1 MERNVIVIMIGCA
14 TLIAIV
20 AIICDF
26 FNNKKAQTS
35 TENLLA
41 QKIIKLH
48 RNYIVGFLSFAII
61 TIISAK
67 YGGPNN
73 NIFDYLSFG
82 STITSLVLSV
92 LAIFVT
98 VQSSSDLYK
107 QFTRIDNATE
117 TIASISRKLDGTLD
131 KISEVEKEL
140 SSTSSI
146 ITNQVD
152 NIISRFDENL
162 KKRMQETEDKLS
174 EQINSLGITETNKH
188 EQEENED
195 VIESINNLKTR
206 FLNLISATGTLVI
219 YACILSRNKNKDFML
234 TDFFKN
240 NEQYVYGFLISTIS
254 IGLLETGIDENYKI
268 NCTFSK
274 YEQDEVVDCLKKLVL
289 RFGQDFLNQ
298 INTINRYFGINE
310 LAVDLKSKE

>member
-1 MERNVIVIMIGCA
+1 MERNVIIIMIVCA
-14 TLIAIV
+14 TLIAII

-26 FNNKKAQTS
+26 LSNKKIQTS
-35 TENLLA
+35 TENLLT

-48 RNYIVGFLSFAII
+48 RNYIVGFLSFAVI

-117 TIASISRKLDGTLD
+117 TITTISKQLDGTLD
-131 KISEVEKEL
+131 KITDVEKKL
-140 SSTSSI
+140 TLTSNT
-146 ITNQVD
+146 ITNQID
-152 NIISRFDENL
+152 SIISRVDEKL
-162 KKRMQETEDKLS
+162 KERMQETEHKLS
-174 EQINSLGITETNKH
+174 EQINSLNIATVSGK
-188 EQEENED
+188 EQNSEEALD
-195 VIESINNLKTR
+195 FVSKLKTYY
-206 FLNLISATGTLVI
+206 LNSISATGALAI
-219 YACILSRNKNKDFML
+219 YACILSKDYNKEFILPDLLKG
-234 TDFFKN
+234 
-240 NEQYVYGFLISTIS
+240 NELYAYGFLVSTIS
-254 IGLLETGIDENYKI
+254 SGLLNAKIEENYKI
-268 NCTFSK
+268 SCSGSEYTQEEIINILK
-274 YEQDEVVDCLKKLVL
+274 NQVVK
-289 RFGQDFLNQ
+289 FGQDFLNQ

-310 LAVDLKSKE
+310 LIVDLKSQE

>member
-1 MERNVIVIMIGCA
+1 MIVCA
-14 TLIAIV
+14 TLIAII

-26 FNNKKAQTS
+26 LSNKKIQTS
-35 TENLLA
+35 TENLLT

-48 RNYIVGFLSFAII
+48 RNYIVGFLSFAVI

-117 TIASISRKLDGTLD
+117 TITTISKQLDGTLD
-131 KISEVEKEL
+131 KITDVEKNL
-140 SSTSSI
+140 TLTSNT
-146 ITNQVD
+146 ITNQID
-152 NIISRFDENL
+152 SIISRVDEKL
-162 KKRMQETEDKLS
+162 KERMQETEHKLS
-174 EQINSLGITETNKH
+174 EQINSLNISTVSGK
-188 EQEENED
+188 EQNSEEALD
-195 VIESINNLKTR
+195 FVSKLKTYY
-206 FLNLISATGTLVI
+206 LNSISATGALAI
-219 YACILSRNKNKDFML
+219 YACILSKDYNKEFILPDLLKG
-234 TDFFKN
+234 
-240 NEQYVYGFLISTIS
+240 NELYAYGFLVSTIS
-254 IGLLETGIDENYKI
+254 SGLLNAKIEENYKI
-268 NCTFSK
+268 SCSGSK
-274 YEQDEVVDCLKKLVL
+274 YTQEEIINILKNQVVK
-289 RFGQDFLNQ
+289 FGQDFLNQ

-310 LAVDLKSKE
+310 LIVELKSQE

>member
-1 MERNVIVIMIGCA
+1 MERTVILMMIGCA

-20 AIICDF
+20 AIVCDF
-26 FNNKKAQTS
+26 LNNKKTLTS

-48 RNYIVGFLSFAII
+48 RNYIVGFLGFAII

-117 TIASISRKLDGTLD
+117 TITTISKQLDGTLD
-131 KISEVEKEL
+131 KISDVEKKL
-140 SSTSSI
+140 ASTSST

-152 NIISRFDENL
+152 NIISHV
-162 KKRMQETEDKLS
+162 S
-174 EQINSLGITETNKH
+174 S
-188 EQEENED
+188 
-195 VIESINNLKTR
+195 V
-206 FLNLISATGTLVI
+206 
-219 YACILSRNKNKDFML
+219 
-234 TDFFKN
+234 
-240 NEQYVYGFLISTIS
+240 
-254 IGLLETGIDENYKI
+254 
-268 NCTFSK
+268 
-274 YEQDEVVDCLKKLVL
+274 
-289 RFGQDFLNQ
+289 
-298 INTINRYFGINE
+298 
-310 LAVDLKSKE
+310 

>member
-1 MERNVIVIMIGCA
+1 MERSVILTLIGCT

-20 AIICDF
+20 AIICDYY
-26 FNNKKAQTS
+26 NSKRIQTS
-35 TENLLA
+35 TENLLT

-48 RNYIVGFLSFAII
+48 RNYIIGVLGFAII
-61 TIISAK
+61 MVISSK
-67 YGGPNN
+67 YGGSNN

-117 TIASISRKLDGTLD
+117 TIASISKKLDGTLD
-131 KISEVEKEL
+131 KISEVGKEL
-140 SSTSSI
+140 SSTSNL

-152 NIISRFDENL
+152 NIISRFDEKL
-162 KKRMQETEDKLS
+162 KERMQETEDKLS

-195 VIESINNLKTR
+195 VIEFINNLKTR
-206 FLNLISATGTLVI
+206 FLNSISATGTLVI

-274 YEQDEVVDCLKKLVL
+274 YEQDEVIDCLEKLVI

>member
-1 MERNVIVIMIGCA
+1 MERNVIIIMIVCA
-14 TLIAIV
+14 TLIAII

-26 FNNKKAQTS
+26 LSNKKIQTS
-35 TENLLA
+35 TENLLT

-48 RNYIVGFLSFAII
+48 RNYIVGFLSFAVI

-117 TIASISRKLDGTLD
+117 TITTISKQLDGTLD
-131 KISEVEKEL
+131 KITDVEKKL
-140 SSTSSI
+140 TLTSNT
-146 ITNQVD
+146 ITNQID
-152 NIISRFDENL
+152 SIISRVDEKL
-162 KKRMQETEDKLS
+162 KERMQETEHKLS
-174 EQINSLGITETNKH
+174 EQINSLNISTVSGK
-188 EQEENED
+188 EQNSEEALD
-195 VIESINNLKTR
+195 FVSKLKTYY
-206 FLNLISATGTLVI
+206 LNSISATGALAI
-219 YACILSRNKNKDFML
+219 YACILSKDYNKEFILPDLLKG
-234 TDFFKN
+234 
-240 NEQYVYGFLISTIS
+240 NELYAYGFLVSTIS
-254 IGLLETGIDENYKI
+254 SGLLNAKIEENYKI
-268 NCTFSK
+268 SCSGSK
-274 YEQDEVVDCLKKLVL
+274 YTQEEIINILKNQVVK
-289 RFGQDFLNQ
+289 FGQDFLNQ

-310 LAVDLKSKE
+310 LIVDLKSQE

>member
-1 MERNVIVIMIGCA
+1 MERNVIIIMIGCA

-26 FNNKKAQTS
+26 LSNKNSQIS
-35 TENLLA
+35 TENLLT

-117 TIASISRKLDGTLD
+117 TITTISKQLDGTLD
-131 KISEVEKEL
+131 KISAVEKKL
-140 SSTSSI
+140 TLTSNT

-152 NIISRFDENL
+152 SIISRVDEKL
-162 KKRMQETEDKLS
+162 KERMQETEHKLS
-174 EQINSLGITETNKH
+174 EQINSLNTSTVNKKGQNSEETLKFI
-188 EQEENED
+188 EQ
-195 VIESINNLKTR
+195 LKASY
-206 FLNLISATGTLVI
+206 LNTISATGTLAI
-219 YACILSRNKNKDFML
+219 YACILSKNCNKEFTLPDLLKG
-234 TDFFKN
+234 
-240 NEQYVYGFLISTIS
+240 NESYAYGFLISTIS
-254 IGLLETGIDENYKI
+254 IGLLSAKIEENYKI
-268 NCTFSK
+268 SCFVSEYTQEEVINVLKNQVSK
-274 YEQDEVVDCLKKLVL
+274 
-289 RFGQDFLNQ
+289 FGLNFLNQ
-298 INTINRYFGINE
+298 INAINRYFGINE
-310 LAVDLKSKE
+310 LIVDLKSQE

>member
-1 MERNVIVIMIGCA
+1 MERTVILMMIGCA

-20 AIICDF
+20 AIVCDF
-26 FNNKKAQTS
+26 LNNKKTLTS

-48 RNYIVGFLSFAII
+48 RNYIVGFLGFAII

-117 TIASISRKLDGTLD
+117 TITTISKQLDGTLD
-131 KISEVEKEL
+131 KISDVEKKL
-140 SSTSSI
+140 ASTSST

-152 NIISRFDENL
+152 NIISRVDEKL
-162 KKRMQETEDKLS
+162 KERMQETEHKLS
-174 EQINSLGITETNKH
+174 EQITSLNISTVNTKEQTSEETLNFIT
-188 EQEENED
+188 Q
-195 VIESINNLKTR
+195 LKTSY
-206 FLNLISATGTLVI
+206 LNTISATGALAI
-219 YACILSRNKNKDFML
+219 YACILSKDYDKEFIL
-234 TDFFKN
+234 PDLLKG
-240 NEQYVYGFLISTIS
+240 NELYVYGFLISTFS
-254 IGLLETGIDENYKI
+254 IGLLNAKIEENYRISCFASVYTQGEVI
-268 NCTFSK
+268 NI
-274 YEQDEVVDCLKKLVL
+274 LKNQVIK
-289 RFGQDFLNQ
+289 FGLDFLNQ
-298 INTINRYFGINE
+298 INTINRYFGVNE
-310 LAVDLKSKE
+310 LMVDLKSQE

>member
-1 MERNVIVIMIGCA
+1 MERNVIIIMIGCA

-26 FNNKKAQTS
+26 LNNKNSQTS

-48 RNYIVGFLSFAII
+48 RNYIVGFLGFAII

-107 QFTRIDNATE
+107 QFTRIDNATD
-117 TIASISRKLDGTLD
+117 TITQVSKQIDKTL
-131 KISEVEKEL
+131 EEL
-140 SSTSSI
+140 SESKDRLVKASNT
-146 ITNQVD
+146 ITEQMDDIVSRVD
-152 NIISRFDENL
+152 AKLQERI
-162 KKRMQETEDKLS
+162 KETEHNIA
-174 EQINSLGITETNKH
+174 EQINSLNGR
-188 EQEENED
+188 
-195 VIESINNLKTR
+195 NNTVSNNGNIDLNVLKER
-206 FLNLISATGTLVI
+206 YLNLASAVGLLLLYSCTL
-219 YACILSRNKNKDFML
+219 SMTEKKDFPL
-234 TDFFKN
+234 FELFKG
-240 NEQYVYGFLISTIS
+240 NEQYSFGFLISSIS
-254 IGLLETGIDENYKI
+254 SGIINATNDNQYVI
-268 NCTFSK
+268 NCTYSIFKEEDLLSK
-274 YEQDEVVDCLKKLVL
+274 LKSMIPNLGETFK
-289 RFGQDFLNQ
+289 NQ
-298 INTINRYFGINE
+298 IDTVNLYFGRPTI
-310 LAVDLKSKE
+310 KQ

>member
-1 MERNVIVIMIGCA
+1 MERNVIIIMIVCA
-14 TLIAIV
+14 TLIAII

-26 FNNKKAQTS
+26 LSNKKIQTS
-35 TENLLA
+35 TENLLT

-48 RNYIVGFLSFAII
+48 RNYIVGFLSFAVI

-117 TIASISRKLDGTLD
+117 TITTISKQLDGTLD
-131 KISEVEKEL
+131 KITDVEKNL
-140 SSTSSI
+140 TLTSNT
-146 ITNQVD
+146 ITNQID
-152 NIISRFDENL
+152 SIISRVDEKL
-162 KKRMQETEDKLS
+162 KERMQETEHKLS
-174 EQINSLGITETNKH
+174 EQINSLNISTVSGK
-188 EQEENED
+188 EQNSEEALD
-195 VIESINNLKTR
+195 FVSKLKTYY
-206 FLNLISATGTLVI
+206 LNSISATGALAI
-219 YACILSRNKNKDFML
+219 YACILSKDYNKEFILPDLLKG
-234 TDFFKN
+234 
-240 NEQYVYGFLISTIS
+240 NELYAYGFLVSTIS
-254 IGLLETGIDENYKI
+254 SGLLNAKIEENYKI
-268 NCTFSK
+268 SCSGSEYTQEEIINILK
-274 YEQDEVVDCLKKLVL
+274 NQVVK
-289 RFGQDFLNQ
+289 FGQDFLNQ

-310 LAVDLKSKE
+310 LIVDLKSQE

>member
-1 MERNVIVIMIGCA
+1 MERNVIIIMIVCA
-14 TLIAIV
+14 TLIAII

-26 FNNKKAQTS
+26 LSNKKIQTS
-35 TENLLA
+35 TENLLT

-48 RNYIVGFLSFAII
+48 RNYIVGFLSFAVI

-117 TIASISRKLDGTLD
+117 TITTISKQLDGTLD
-131 KISEVEKEL
+131 KITDVEKKL
-140 SSTSSI
+140 TLTSNT
-146 ITNQVD
+146 ITNQID
-152 NIISRFDENL
+152 SIISRVDEKL
-162 KKRMQETEDKLS
+162 KERMQETEHKLS
-174 EQINSLGITETNKH
+174 EQINSLNISTVSGK
-188 EQEENED
+188 EQNSEEALD
-195 VIESINNLKTR
+195 FVSKLKTYY
-206 FLNLISATGTLVI
+206 LNSISATGALAI
-219 YACILSRNKNKDFML
+219 YACILSKDYNKEFILPDLLKG
-234 TDFFKN
+234 
-240 NEQYVYGFLISTIS
+240 NELYAYGFLVSTIS
-254 IGLLETGIDENYKI
+254 SGLLNAKIEENYKI
-268 NCTFSK
+268 SCSGSEYTQEEIINILK
-274 YEQDEVVDCLKKLVL
+274 NQVVK
-289 RFGQDFLNQ
+289 FGQDFLNQ

-310 LAVDLKSKE
+310 LIVDLKSQE

>member
-1 MERNVIVIMIGCA
+1 MERNVIIIMIGCA

-26 FNNKKAQTS
+26 LNNKNSQTS
-35 TENLLA
+35 TENLLT

-117 TIASISRKLDGTLD
+117 TITTISKQLDGTLD
-131 KISEVEKEL
+131 KISGVEKKL
-140 SSTSSI
+140 ASTSNT
-146 ITNQVD
+146 ITNQID
-152 NIISRFDENL
+152 SIISRVDEKL
-162 KKRMQETEDKLS
+162 KERMQETEHKLS
-174 EQINSLGITETNKH
+174 EQINSLNISTVDIREQNSEETTDFVN
-188 EQEENED
+188 Q
-195 VIESINNLKTR
+195 LKTSY
-206 FLNLISATGTLVI
+206 LNSISATGTLAI
-219 YACILSRNKNKDFML
+219 YACILSKDCNKEFILSDLLKG
-234 TDFFKN
+234 
-240 NEQYVYGFLISTIS
+240 NELYAYGFLISTIS
-254 IGLLETGIDENYKI
+254 MGLLSVRIEENYKI
-268 NCTFSK
+268 SCSASEYTQEDVINI
-274 YEQDEVVDCLKKLVL
+274 L
-289 RFGQDFLNQ
+289 RNQVIKFGQDFLNQ

-310 LAVDLKSKE
+310 LTIDLKSQE

>member
-1 MERNVIVIMIGCA
+1 MERNVIIIMIVCA
-14 TLIAIV
+14 TLIAII

-26 FNNKKAQTS
+26 LSNKKIQTS
-35 TENLLA
+35 TENLLT

-48 RNYIVGFLSFAII
+48 RNYIVGFLSFAVI

-117 TIASISRKLDGTLD
+117 TITTISKQLDGTLD
-131 KISEVEKEL
+131 KITDVEKNL
-140 SSTSSI
+140 TLTSNT
-146 ITNQVD
+146 ITNQID
-152 NIISRFDENL
+152 SIISRVDEKL
-162 KKRMQETEDKLS
+162 KERMQETEHKLS
-174 EQINSLGITETNKH
+174 EQINSLNISTVSGK
-188 EQEENED
+188 EQNSEEALD
-195 VIESINNLKTR
+195 FVSKLKTYY
-206 FLNLISATGTLVI
+206 LNSISATGALAI
-219 YACILSRNKNKDFML
+219 YACILSKDYNKEFILPDLLKG
-234 TDFFKN
+234 
-240 NEQYVYGFLISTIS
+240 NELYAYGFLVSTIS
-254 IGLLETGIDENYKI
+254 SGLLNAKIEENYKI
-268 NCTFSK
+268 SCSGSK
-274 YEQDEVVDCLKKLVL
+274 YTQEEIINILKNQVVK
-289 RFGQDFLNQ
+289 FGQDFLNQ

-310 LAVDLKSKE
+310 LIVELKSQE

>member
-1 MERNVIVIMIGCA
+1 MERNVIIIMIVCA
-14 TLIAIV
+14 TLIAII

-26 FNNKKAQTS
+26 LSNKKIQTS
-35 TENLLA
+35 TENLLT

-48 RNYIVGFLSFAII
+48 RNYIVGFLSFAVI

-117 TIASISRKLDGTLD
+117 TITTISKQLDGTLG
-131 KISEVEKEL
+131 KITDVEKKL
-140 SSTSSI
+140 TLTSNT
-146 ITNQVD
+146 ITNQID
-152 NIISRFDENL
+152 SIISRVDEKL
-162 KKRMQETEDKLS
+162 KERMQETEHKLS
-174 EQINSLGITETNKH
+174 EQINSLNISTVSGK
-188 EQEENED
+188 EQNSEEALD
-195 VIESINNLKTR
+195 FVSKLKTYY
-206 FLNLISATGTLVI
+206 LNSISATGALAI
-219 YACILSRNKNKDFML
+219 YACILSKDYNKEFILPDLLKG
-234 TDFFKN
+234 
-240 NEQYVYGFLISTIS
+240 NELYAYGFLVSTIS
-254 IGLLETGIDENYKI
+254 SGLLNAKIEENYKI
-268 NCTFSK
+268 SCSGSEYTQEEIINILK
-274 YEQDEVVDCLKKLVL
+274 NQVVK
-289 RFGQDFLNQ
+289 FGQDFLNQ

-310 LAVDLKSKE
+310 LIVDLKSQE

>member
-1 MERNVIVIMIGCA
+1 MERNVIIIMIVCA
-14 TLIAIV
+14 TLIAII

-26 FNNKKAQTS
+26 LSNKKIQTS
-35 TENLLA
+35 TENLLT

-48 RNYIVGFLSFAII
+48 RNYIVGFLSFAVI

-117 TIASISRKLDGTLD
+117 TITTISKQLDGTLD
-131 KISEVEKEL
+131 KITDVEKNL
-140 SSTSSI
+140 TLTSNT
-146 ITNQVD
+146 ITNQID
-152 NIISRFDENL
+152 SIISRVDEKL
-162 KKRMQETEDKLS
+162 KERMQETEHKLS
-174 EQINSLGITETNKH
+174 EQINSLNISTVSGK
-188 EQEENED
+188 EQNSEEALD
-195 VIESINNLKTR
+195 FVSKLKTYY
-206 FLNLISATGTLVI
+206 LNSISATGALAI
-219 YACILSRNKNKDFML
+219 YACILSKDYNKEFILPDLLKG
-234 TDFFKN
+234 
-240 NEQYVYGFLISTIS
+240 NELYAYGFLVSTIS
-254 IGLLETGIDENYKI
+254 SGLLNAKIEENYKI
-268 NCTFSK
+268 SCSGSK
-274 YEQDEVVDCLKKLVL
+274 YTQEEIINILKNQVVK
-289 RFGQDFLNQ
+289 FGQDFLNQ

-310 LAVDLKSKE
+310 LIVDLKSQE

>member
-1 MERNVIVIMIGCA
+1 MERNVIIIMIVCA
-14 TLIAIV
+14 TLIAII

-26 FNNKKAQTS
+26 LSNKKIQTS
-35 TENLLA
+35 TENLLT

-48 RNYIVGFLSFAII
+48 RNYIVGFLSFAVI

-117 TIASISRKLDGTLD
+117 TITTISKQLDGTLD
-131 KISEVEKEL
+131 KITDVEKKL
-140 SSTSSI
+140 TLTSNI
-146 ITNQVD
+146 ITNQID
-152 NIISRFDENL
+152 SIISRVDEKL
-162 KKRMQETEDKLS
+162 KERMQETEHKLS
-174 EQINSLGITETNKH
+174 EQINSLNISTVSGK
-188 EQEENED
+188 EQNSEEALD
-195 VIESINNLKTR
+195 FVSKLKTYY
-206 FLNLISATGTLVI
+206 LNSISATGALAI
-219 YACILSRNKNKDFML
+219 YACILSKDYNKEFILPDLLKG
-234 TDFFKN
+234 
-240 NEQYVYGFLISTIS
+240 NELYAYGFLVSTIS
-254 IGLLETGIDENYKI
+254 SGLLNAKIEENYKI
-268 NCTFSK
+268 SCSGSEYTQEEIINILK
-274 YEQDEVVDCLKKLVL
+274 NQVVK
-289 RFGQDFLNQ
+289 FGQDFLNQ

-310 LAVDLKSKE
+310 LIVDLKSQE

>member
-1 MERNVIVIMIGCA
+1 MERNVIIIIIGCA

-26 FNNKKAQTS
+26 LNNKNSQTS
-35 TENLLA
+35 AENLLT

-117 TIASISRKLDGTLD
+117 TITTISKQLDGTLD
-131 KISEVEKEL
+131 KISDVEKKL
-140 SSTSSI
+140 ASTSST

-152 NIISRFDENL
+152 NIISRVDEKL
-162 KKRMQETEDKLS
+162 KERMQETEHKLS
-174 EQINSLGITETNKH
+174 EQITSLNISTVNTKEQTSEETLNFIT
-188 EQEENED
+188 Q
-195 VIESINNLKTR
+195 LKTSY
-206 FLNLISATGTLVI
+206 L
-219 YACILSRNKNKDFML
+219 
-234 TDFFKN
+234 
-240 NEQYVYGFLISTIS
+240 
-254 IGLLETGIDENYKI
+254 
-268 NCTFSK
+268 
-274 YEQDEVVDCLKKLVL
+274 
-289 RFGQDFLNQ
+289 
-298 INTINRYFGINE
+298 NTIHIQFITFQ
-310 LAVDLKSKE
+310 

>member
-1 MERNVIVIMIGCA
+1 MERNVIIIMIVCA
-14 TLIAIV
+14 TLIAII

-26 FNNKKAQTS
+26 LSNKKIQTS
-35 TENLLA
+35 TENLLT

-48 RNYIVGFLSFAII
+48 RNYIVGFLSFAVI

-117 TIASISRKLDGTLD
+117 TITTISKQLDGTLD
-131 KISEVEKEL
+131 KITDVEKKL
-140 SSTSSI
+140 TLTSNT
-146 ITNQVD
+146 ITNQID
-152 NIISRFDENL
+152 SIISRVDEKL
-162 KKRMQETEDKLS
+162 KERMQETEHKLS
-174 EQINSLGITETNKH
+174 EQINSLNILTVSEK
-188 EQEENED
+188 EQNYEEALD
-195 VIESINNLKTR
+195 FVSKLKTYY
-206 FLNLISATGTLVI
+206 LNSISATGALAI
-219 YACILSRNKNKDFML
+219 YACILSKDYNKEFILPDLLKG
-234 TDFFKN
+234 
-240 NEQYVYGFLISTIS
+240 NELYAYGFLVSTIS
-254 IGLLETGIDENYKI
+254 SGLLNAKIEENYKI
-268 NCTFSK
+268 SCSGSEYTQEEIINILK
-274 YEQDEVVDCLKKLVL
+274 NQVVK
-289 RFGQDFLNQ
+289 FGQDFLNQ

-310 LAVDLKSKE
+310 LIVDLKSQE

>member
-1 MERNVIVIMIGCA
+1 MERVVILTMIGCA

-20 AIICDF
+20 AIIFDYL
-26 FNNKKAQTS
+26 NNKKLQTS
-35 TENLLA
+35 MENSLT

-117 TIASISRKLDGTLD
+117 TITTISKQLDGTLD
-131 KISEVEKEL
+131 KISAVEKKL
-140 SSTSSI
+140 ASTSNT

-152 NIISRFDENL
+152 SIIFRVDEKL
-162 KKRMQETEDKLS
+162 KERMLETEHKLS
-174 EQINSLGITETNKH
+174 EQINSLNISTVSEREQGSEETLDFIK
-188 EQEENED
+188 Q
-195 VIESINNLKTR
+195 LKTSY
-206 FLNLISATGTLVI
+206 LNTISATGTLAI
-219 YACILSRNKNKDFML
+219 YACILSKDYNKEFILPDLLKG
-234 TDFFKN
+234 
-240 NEQYVYGFLISTIS
+240 NELYTYGFLISTIS
-254 IGLLETGIDENYKI
+254 IGLLNATIEENYKI
-268 NCTFSK
+268 SCFASVYTQ
-274 YEQDEVVDCLKKLVL
+274 EEVINIL
-289 RFGQDFLNQ
+289 RNQVVKFGIDFLNQ

-310 LAVDLKSKE
+310 LIVDLKSQE